1 MTFATLGEIG
11 VSALGRS
18 FVPPVPSPGLPR
30 IAAMRARMEAVSNAQ
45 GAPAPLAPKDF
56 APDPNFPAAA
66 PASRA
71 DRPRVRTTT
80 QPDRRPAEQ
89 VMPLRRRRASNT
101 SWNWS
106 GAVTLPRY
114 GERFEEVWGAWT
126 APEVTKRPDTGLPQL
141 CSVWLGLDGYRRNAP
156 SMPQVGTMHGFDEKG
171 NWINYAWHQWWVRG
185 KHYPPVIIAR
195 LPIAPGDRILACLHR
210 VDDGRA
216 VEIHMANEAQNVLLA
231 YRLAVPDPDDSPV
244 AGKSAQ
250 WIVERPMQMDG
261 ATLIALPAFGSVAFS
276 EWAAEGDLGLGE
288 SRRVTPIRMISR
300 AAVLGGQR
308 RRKLAAATTPRA
320 PRRGEGLTVKA
331 AE

>member
-1 MTFATLGEIG
+1 MTFTTLQEIG
-11 VSALGRS
+11 VSALAGGL
-18 FVPPVPSPGLPR
+18 VPPVPSPGLPR

-45 GAPAPLAPKDF
+45 AAPAPLAPKDF
-56 APDPNFPAAA
+56 APDPNFPPAAA
-66 PASRA
+66 ASPA
-71 DRPRVRTTT
+71 DRPRVRNAT

-126 APEVTKRPDTGLPQL
+126 APMAEKRPDTALPQL
-141 CSVWLGLDGYRRNAP
+141 CSVWVGLDGYRRNAP

-171 NWINYAWHQWWVRG
+171 QWVNYAWHQWWVRG
-185 KHYPPVIIAR
+185 KHHPPVVIAR
-195 LPIAPGDRILACLHR
+195 LPVAPGDSMLACLHR

-216 VEIHMANEAQNVLLA
+216 VEIHIANETRSVLVA
-231 YRLAVPDPDDSPV
+231 YRLAAPDPAEFPV

-250 WIVERPMQMDG
+250 WIVERPMKMDG
-261 ATLIALPAFGSVAFS
+261 TTLIALPAFRTVAFS
-276 EWAAEGDLGLGE
+276 DWAAEGDHGLGE
-288 SRRVTPIRMISR
+288 ARRVTPIRMISR

-308 RRKLAAATTPRA
+308 RRKLAAAATRRA
-320 PRRGEGLTVKA
+320 PRRGEGLTV
-331 AE
+331 ESVE